1 MSLLPQIP
9 CRKLFCD
16 SRFAEGNAS
25 ELTVEIPEGGLDL
38 GDNTVAFV
46 DQISVPS
53 IQNVVDGRN
62 TIYYEETLPVI
73 PSLTGDWTLTNPA
86 SGVSVLKT
94 FVADPADKMQ
104 WTYAGTGTNHVYL
117 QAGFDNIAQT
127 MRVEVKGVMYE

>member
-9 CRKLFCD
+9 CRKLFVD

-25 ELTVEIPEGGLDL
+25 EFTVEIPEGGLDL

-73 PSLTGDWTLTNPA
+73 PNLTGDWTFTNLGGGSMTRA
-86 SGVSVLKT
+86 
-94 FVADPADKMQ
+94 FVPDPADKMH
-104 WTYAGTGTNHVYL
+104 WTFADAGGGTDHVYL
-117 QAGFDNIAQT
+117 QAGFDNAAQT
-127 MRVEVKGVMYE
+127 MTV